1 VVRNGPG
8 HPSTKKS
15 WSHVSWEMVPTPIQI
30 STPIHRFIDPVDR
43 SRSISTVNANSPAG
57 EYGRYRRSMPI
68 HLRRITVDRRSSIKT
83 RDNFVVYFIN
93 LNDTCE
99 KLLKFQW
106 EYLQKWELAAVRKRE
121 GIGTP
126 RWLVFYTGGAFG
138 GKLWL
143 PVRCPSSWDVYSF
156 RTSVR
161 ISGPCPADKVCGV
174 RGGSWHEQKRT
185 YLYPLSSYKQEHD
198 TPFE

>member
-1 VVRNGPG
+1 MVLDTHPPRTHGPMG
-8 HPSTKKS
+8 GEK
-15 WSHVSWEMVPTPIQI
+15 WSQHLSKYRCPIRV
-30 STPIHRFIDPVDR
+30 HRFIDPVDR

-143 PVRCPSSWDVYSF
+143 PVRCPSS
-156 RTSVR
+156 
-161 ISGPCPADKVCGV
+161 
-174 RGGSWHEQKRT
+174 
-185 YLYPLSSYKQEHD
+185 
-198 TPFE
+198 